1 MGVIDPADTE
11 FRFFSVDTT
20 TEEISYMPSMTLDL
34 SGGGYR
40 FDLCFMA
47 DDEGVYDGTMYI
59 CLVDRQND
67 GEPYMLGTIALHG
80 EAVGEDERFRTLLTD
95 FGVPDPKEYIGTLK
109 ESSVD
114 EAKPDMALLNRKSK
128 QLFLTYPDI
137 FPYAGTYKALVNAV
151 KFMGYDDI
159 TFKEWFRTIGS
170 DGPSKYVTYDI
181 TYDGGSGSVHAPGI
195 EERAGMRKMN
205 WLSMMYRLNREK
217 DTMSEDGVPDVFNV
231 YDYDGDELMVK
242 LQSLRK

>member
-95 FGVPDPKEYIGTLK
+95 FGVPDPKEYIDTLK

-159 TFKEWFRTIGS
+159 TFKE
-170 DGPSKYVTYDI
+170 
-181 TYDGGSGSVHAPGI
+181 
-195 EERAGMRKMN
+195 
-205 WLSMMYRLNREK
+205 
-217 DTMSEDGVPDVFNV
+217 
-231 YDYDGDELMVK
+231 
-242 LQSLRK
+242 